1 MFRLTFIGY
10 SVTVMEFI
18 QDGMPEPTPEYLKPT
33 GFLDFDTPSV
43 GEFAEKTTEAA
54 KTDVE
59 KAVMLYYAV
68 RDSIR
73 YDPYR
78 VKLDRETYRASDLLA
93 ARAGFCLPKANLL
106 AASARAVGIH
116 AAIGLS
122 DVVNHLCTE
131 RLRRLMGDKNL
142 FLHHG
147 YAVLY
152 LDGQWLKAAP
162 AFNIELCTRFN
173 VLPTEFDGKSHALLQ
188 PLDSQGRQHMEYVC
202 DHGIWSDFPYHRVV
216 KDFSDYYPKRLFDPA
231 MGETTTT
238 KFEQE
243 QPLS

>member
-1 MFRLTFIGY
+1 
-10 SVTVMEFI
+10 MEFLKE
-18 QDGMPEPTPEYLKPT
+18 GLPEPTPEYLKPT
-33 GFLDFDTPSV
+33 DFLDFDRPPV
-43 GEFAEKTTEAA
+43 REFAEKTTEAA
-54 KTDVE
+54 KTDIE
-59 KAVMLYYAV
+59 KAVKLYYAV

-73 YDPYR
+73 YDPYGVR
-78 VKLDRETYRASDLLA
+78 LDRETYRASHLLA
-93 ARAGFCLPKANLL
+93 AGAGFCLPKANLL

-131 RLRRLMGDKNL
+131 RLRRHMGGKNL

-152 LDGQWLKAAP
+152 VEGHWLKAAP
-162 AFNIELCTRFN
+162 AFNIELCTRFD

-188 PLDSQGRQHMEYVC
+188 QFDRKDRQHMEYVR
-202 DHGIWSDFPYHRVV
+202 DHGIWSDFPHDLVV
-216 KDFSDYYPKRLFDPA
+216 KDFRDYYPESLFDPA
-231 MGETTTT
+231 GPETVHTS
-238 KFEQE
+238 FEQE